1 MFVDLT
7 EEQKLLKT
15 TFEKLFQVRS
25 TPARIRESEPVGH
38 DPDLWAELAAMGVP
52 SMRVVADRGGADV
65 SLLSA
70 ALIAEEG
77 GRYAAPVPLVE
88 SIVGTR
94 LLAQAVGKGDELL
107 GRALEGQAIVAI
119 ALSPVEESAS
129 QLVPGGAVAEA
140 VIALRGDELLL
151 VTSKGSEHVPNTG
164 NLPLARWELGEGAV
178 LARGADAVALY
189 QAAVEE
195 WRLLSAAVIVGAAD
209 RALRL
214 ASDYANER
222 HQFGRPIGSF
232 QGLAHPLAD
241 SLADLD
247 GGRITVWKAITAI
260 AEGRE
265 DAAGLAA
272 LAYWWMTQTGN
283 KAVRRALRAL
293 GGYGLSLEY
302 DVQLFHRRVVGVIL
316 SGGDPQKALIAA
328 GDRLYGDA
336 RVALPE
342 AGEPTMCFEISER
355 PRQLAEELN
364 RFFDANFTPQMAEK
378 AHHSTSSHDKE
389 FHRKL
394 AEKKFMFRAWRT
406 AEPSA
411 TPASDGFALAAVME
425 ERGYTTHL
433 ISTTD
438 IVGQTVERFGSP
450 EVKAEALAR
459 IHRGEAICS
468 LGFSEPGSGS
478 DVFSAA
484 TRATRDD
491 DDWLINGQKM
501 FTTGAHYADY
511 VMVLAR
517 TDSSG
522 KKHEGLTLFLVP
534 TDLPGFSFQAV
545 HTYQDE
551 RTNISFYT
559 DIRLPDHYRLGGVG
573 EGASVMGAVLVLEH
587 SAAGAMFHGQNEM
600 MKAART
606 WGRTRVNGKA
616 PFDDAGIRTRFAGVT
631 ARFEAAHSLVARS
644 LWAADTGQHHRAW
657 GPMSKMF
664 VTEAHLQNAWE
675 LLQMG
680 APDSGVI
687 SKEPLGV
694 VELGHRRAYGSTIY
708 GGTSEVHRSL
718 VAEQGLGLP
727 KSRS

>member
-7 EEQKLLKT
+7 EEQKLLKA

-25 TPARIRESEPVGH
+25 TPARIRQSEPVGH

-52 SMRVVADRGGADV
+52 SMRVAADRGGADV

-70 ALIAEEG
+70 ALIAEEA
-77 GRYAAPVPLVE
+77 GRHAAPVPLVE

-94 LLAQAVGKGDELL
+94 LLAQTVEEGDELL
-107 GRALEGQAIVAI
+107 ARVLEGRAIVAV
-119 ALSPVEESAS
+119 ALLPVEEAVS

-140 VIALRGDELLL
+140 VIALRGDALLL
-151 VTSKGSEHVPNTG
+151 VTGRGSGHVPNTG
-164 NLPLARWELGEGAV
+164 HLPLARWELVEGV
-178 LARGADAVALY
+178 VIARGDKAVALH

-195 WRLLSAAVIVGAAD
+195 WRLLSAALIVGAAD

-247 GGRITVWKAITAI
+247 AGRITIWKAITAI
-260 AEGRE
+260 AEGRK

-272 LAYWWMTQTGN
+272 LAYWWMTQSGN
-283 KAVRRALRAL
+283 KAVHRALRTL

-302 DVQLFHRRVVGVIL
+302 DVQLFHRRVVGVTL
-316 SGGDPQKALIAA
+316 SGGDPQKMLIAA

-336 RVALPE
+336 HVALPE
-342 AGEPTMCFEISER
+342 AGEPTMRFEISE
-355 PRQLAEELN
+355 PSRQLAEDLK
-364 RFFDANFTPQMAEK
+364 RFFDANFTLQMAAK

-394 AEKKFMFRAWRT
+394 AENEFMFKAWKAPESST
-406 AEPSA
+406 A
-411 TPASDGFALAAVME
+411 PASDGFALAAVME
-425 ERGYTTHL
+425 ERGYSTHL
-433 ISTTD
+433 ISTTEM
-438 IVGQTVERFGSP
+438 VGQTVERFGSP
-450 EVKAEALAR
+450 EVKADALVR
-459 IHRGEAICS
+459 IQKGEAICS

-478 DVFSAA
+478 DVFAAA
-484 TRATRDD
+484 TRATRDG

-517 TDSSG
+517 TDNSG
-522 KKHEGLTLFLVP
+522 RKHEGLTLFLVP

-559 DIRLPDHYRLGGVG
+559 DIRLPDRYRLGGVG

-606 WGRTRVNGKA
+606 WGSTRVDGKA